1 MAVDKVAA
9 LIHIRMDTG
18 ETVGAL
24 LGAFVRAGPGLRD
37 VFCMELGKLV
47 RTRLGVGDSSALGEW
62 SGRTCPCHASS
73 AGGTC
78 PYANTKEKD
87 EAEKEA
93 DTEKGANKEEK
104 EAGRELDKEANK

>member
-1 MAVDKVAA
+1 VTVDKFTV
-9 LIHIRMDTG
+9 LIRIRMDTG

-37 VFCMELGKLV
+37 VFYTEPGEFF
-47 RTRLGVGDSSALGEW
+47 RTRLGVGDFFCTRKW
-62 SGRTCPCHASS
+62 VGRTCPCHASS

-78 PYANTKEKD
+78 PYANMEEKD
-87 EAEKEA
+87 ETDEEA